1 MTAELWSQ
9 VFDLV
14 RAFVVAGV
22 SIGLVSALVAA
33 ASTN

>member
-1 MTAELWSQ
+1 MTPNDWSQ

-22 SIGLVSALVAA
+22 SIGFVAA
-33 ASTN
+33 LLAAAQTS